1 MSTETTKVGLQSRP
15 NHVTLLVRDLDGP
28 LRLPTHVLG
37 VTDKTGKELE
47 FYPMHD
53 VLFAS
58 HCAYLPYLHAPKTPL
73 EVETHGNGAMTLTV
87 PVVHYELPD
96 TKSFHLLYTYLYR
109 HDINQLIGALLPPLP
124 PTLIQYV
131 VATTQMSAISG
142 RAPNLYGASQ
152 DDEDSDSEEQPQDG
166 EHQDDAMSDADSQS
180 SSRTTS
186 PPRSPTASAPPAVE
200 QTPQQKRNQ
209 DDLNKL
215 AQLLANTFALP
226 RLLQQARLIHGV
238 WSNVI
243 MLGIADIGV
252 WNAMDYAWSATMKAL
267 VIATEALRRQ

>member
-1 MSTETTKVGLQSRP
+1 MSTETAKVGLQSRP
-15 NHVTLLVRDLDGP
+15 SHVTLLVRDLDGP

-58 HCAYLPYLHAPKTPL
+58 HCAYLPYLHAPKTSL
-73 EVETHGNGAMTLTV
+73 EVETRGNGAMTLTV

-109 HDINQLIGALLPPLP
+109 HDVNQLIGAYSSSP

-131 VATTQMSAISG
+131 VATMQMSAISG

-152 DDEDSDSEEQPQDG
+152 SQDNEDSISSDSEE
-166 EHQDDAMSDADSQS
+166 
-180 SSRTTS
+180 
-186 PPRSPTASAPPAVE
+186 PRCPWFI
-200 QTPQQKRNQ
+200 N
-209 DDLNKL
+209 
-215 AQLLANTFALP
+215 LP
-226 RLLQQARLIHGV
+226 VCDR
-238 WSNVI
+238 
-243 MLGIADIGV
+243 DIV
-252 WNAMDYAWSATMKAL
+252 YITLSC
-267 VIATEALRRQ
+267 